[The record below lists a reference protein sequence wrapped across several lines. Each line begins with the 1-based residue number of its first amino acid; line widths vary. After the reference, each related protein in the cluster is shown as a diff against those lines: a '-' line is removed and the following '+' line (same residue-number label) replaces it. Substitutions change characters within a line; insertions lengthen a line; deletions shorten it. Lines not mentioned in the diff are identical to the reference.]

1 MSQRQNQQSGAG
13 RQAKR
18 ILAVFVGLF
27 GVNVFA
33 SIPQKQQ
40 GPDYGRVGDRIIR
53 VRIAEGAPVAR
64 VSGNSLTFG
73 SAGSDRL
80 IASPGQSAPKSDS
93 ETWELRCQDDRVR
106 AVRVGGGP
114 GKTLELASPAR
125 VRSSTGFIH
134 YNDRPYRE
142 LIRVHAAGS
151 LCEVVNELSIEKY
164 LSGLVNAE
172 FNSRWNEEAIA
183 AQVVAARSYALYQI
197 EDARRE
203 GLHFDVDSTV
213 WDQVYDGA
221 ALEDARAEKVVRK
234 TRGIALTVGPAAS
247 PAPIKAF
254 YHSTCAGHTETPEK
268 VWGRA
273 YPGFG
278 RGVPCPFCANSPV
291 MHWNIEIS
299 PEELSHVLR
308 RGGSAEGVIP
318 SSLQGLRG
326 MQLTSLAVARTDAAG
341 RVVQVLSRWRTR
353 LGTIQ
358 EWAFSG
364 ARLRSW
370 LGAARFRSTAFEI
383 YQAGF
388 FRFEG
393 RGNGHGVGLC
403 QYGAKGMG
411 EQGYR
416 MASILKHYYPDAVL
430 RRLW

>member
-1 MSQRQNQQSGAG
+1 MRLRMTPG
-13 RQAKR
+13 RPAKST
-18 ILAVFVGLF
+18 LAVLIGLL
-27 GVNVFA
+27 GVNAFA
-33 SIPQKQQ
+33 SIPQKGK
-40 GPDYGRVGDRIIR
+40 GPDFGRVGEQNIR
-53 VRIAEGAPVAR
+53 VRIAEGAPVVR
-64 VSGNSLTFG
+64 ISGHALTFG
-73 SAGSDRL
+73 SSGSDRV
-80 IASPGQSAPKSDS
+80 IAAQGGHGAVADS

-114 GKTLELASPAR
+114 GRMLDLASPAR
-125 VRSSTGFIH
+125 VRSATGFVRLT
-134 YNDRPYRE
+134 DRPYRE
-142 LIRVHAAGS
+142 LVRVHAAGS

-221 ALEDARAEKVVRK
+221 AREDARAEKVVRK

-247 PAPIKAF
+247 PVPIKAF
-254 YHSTCAGHTETPEK
+254 YHSTCAGHTETPEQ

-278 RGVPCPFCANSPV
+278 RGVACPFCANSPV
-291 MHWNIEIS
+291 MYWNIEMS
-299 PEELSHVLR
+299 PEELTQVIR
-308 RGGSAEGVIP
+308 KGATAEGILP

-326 MQLTSLAVARTDAAG
+326 MQLTTLAVSRTDAAG

-358 EWAFSG
+358 EWTFSG

-370 LGAARFRSTAFEI
+370 LGAARFRSTAFNI

-416 MASILKHYYPDAVL
+416 MAAILKHYYPDAVL